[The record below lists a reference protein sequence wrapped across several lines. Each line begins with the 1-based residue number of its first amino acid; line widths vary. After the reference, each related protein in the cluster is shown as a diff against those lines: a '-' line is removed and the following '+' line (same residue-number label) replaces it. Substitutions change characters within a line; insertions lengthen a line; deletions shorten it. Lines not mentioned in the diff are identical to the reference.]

1 MKRVKVCKKIIL
13 FTLLFMAFTVNSYG
27 RYFKSINSRYYGQI
41 AEPIIKVQGISTK
54 VIDKDF
60 NRNVGEIEYLFDIK
74 NFEIEKNGS
83 KRITEVDFNYEI
95 YLEET
100 NQNFPVKYAL
110 YDMSTGEELLNG
122 NNKTLSKHISRDKE
136 YIKNYKLVARWDES
150 KVLIGK
156 ENLIDIKIKV
166 TQSTKGELL

>member
-1 MKRVKVCKKIIL
+1 MKRVIVNKKVIL
-13 FTLLFMAFTVNSYG
+13 FTLIFMAYAVNSYG

-74 NFEIEKNGS
+74 NFEIEQNGS
-83 KRITEVDFNYEI
+83 KRISEVDFNYEI

-100 NQNFPVKYAL
+100 NQNFPVKYEL
-110 YDMSTGEELLNG
+110 YDMCTGEELLNG
-122 NNKTLSKHISRDKE
+122 NNKTLPKHISRGKE
-136 YIKNYKLVARWDES
+136 CIKNYKLVARWDES

-156 ENLIDIKIKV
+156 EDVIDIKIKV
-166 TQSTKGELL
+166 TQSTKGVLL